1 MKKYYELLD
10 VTPFST
16 VSEIKHSFRQK
27 AKMLHPDLNAD
38 DDDFNR
44 NEKMRELLSAYRYI
58 LEKHKSF
65 IERNIFQNKQAREF
79 NYRQWLLDR
88 DDYESRA
95 KLIVFDLFHERE
107 KSGIAEYLRLLDL
120 DVPFIFSKYFSRED
134 FMDYGF
140 GLAEELFFEK
150 HFYEAF
156 ILLQEICTLEEKKP
170 YFTHFFPEVI
180 RLTKNCL
187 NGIKATKDHAKILKC
202 YKIACTLQFTKRQKL
217 AFEKQI
223 EKILQ
228 TCY

>member
-58 LEKHKSF
+58 MEKHKSF

-79 NYRQWLLDR
+79 NYRQWLLER
-88 DDYESRA
+88 YDYESRA

-140 GLAEELFFEK
+140 VLAEELFLKSIIMKRLF
-150 HFYEAF
+150 
-156 ILLQEICTLEEKKP
+156 CCKKFAP
-170 YFTHFFPEVI
+170 WKKKSLTSHIFFPK
-180 RLTKNCL
+180 LS
-187 NGIKATKDHAKILKC
+187 ASQKIVSTELK
-202 YKIACTLQFTKRQKL
+202 QQKTMRK
-217 AFEKQI
+217 F
-223 EKILQ
+223 
-228 TCY
+228 